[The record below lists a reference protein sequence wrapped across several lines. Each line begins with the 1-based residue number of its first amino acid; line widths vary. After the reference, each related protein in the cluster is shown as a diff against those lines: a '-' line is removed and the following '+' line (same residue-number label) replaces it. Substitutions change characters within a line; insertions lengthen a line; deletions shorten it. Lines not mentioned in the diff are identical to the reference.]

1 MLDVRRMQ
9 VLRTVVTSGSVTA
22 AATTLGYTPSAIS
35 QQVAALEKEAGIAL
49 LERVGRGVRPTAAG
63 LLLTEYSRH
72 DRPAGRGG
80 GDRAGRSAGGAH
92 GTARRA
98 VLRHGGCLPGGPRRR
113 PAARRAPRRPGR
125 AEAHRPRRPAPGRQ
139 GGPGRPRDRRTAA
152 RGRPRGHT
160 AAAPAR
166 RHLLRRPARRA
177 PLADRPALALSDLAD
192 EPWVGSESPG
202 PCLDAELDACAA
214 AGFRPRFVV
223 ESEDYTTA
231 QGFVAAGLGVGLIPR
246 LGLGS
251 PHPDVVVR
259 RLVGPEPRRSIHV
272 AVRETAPAQPAL
284 TTFVRALRDAAH
296 ASGPRQAEPGRA
308 ATP

>member
-63 LLLTEYSRH
+63 LLLTEYAGD
-72 DRPAGRGG
+72 DRPTGRGG

-177 PLADRPALALSDLAD
+177 PSPTGPPSHCPTSPTSRGSAASRRDPAWTPSWTRAPRPDSG
-192 EPWVGSESPG
+192 PGSSSRARTTRPRRASSPPDWASASSPG
-202 PCLDAELDACAA
+202 SAWAA
-214 AGFRPRFVV
+214 RTRM
-223 ESEDYTTA
+223 SSY
-231 QGFVAAGLGVGLIPR
+231 AASSARNPGAP
-246 LGLGS
+246 S
-251 PHPDVVVR
+251 TWPYAR
-259 RLVGPEPRRSIHV
+259 RLRRS
-272 AVRETAPAQPAL
+272 PP
-284 TTFVRALRDAAH
+284 
-296 ASGPRQAEPGRA
+296 
-308 ATP
+308 